1 MVRNSTV
8 EPKLQGT
15 LSSLHPSFFSPPPLS
30 LSPPGWWLVTHD
42 GKEGWAPAS
51 YLEPAGKCVPQDD
64 KETDQ
69 GVFNSLHSNNA
80 YRMPLGMSDYTSACT
95 KVTFDLSQRCTRK
108 KSQTV

>member
-1 MVRNSTV
+1 MCVCMCV
-8 EPKLQGT
+8 CVCVC
-15 LSSLHPSFFSPPPLS
+15 
-30 LSPPGWWLVTHD
+30 GWWLVTHD

-80 YRMPLGMSDYTSACT
+80 
-95 KVTFDLSQRCTRK
+95 
-108 KSQTV
+108 